1 MKLVKINFS
10 DVADD
15 CRNGRATRFNTS
27 FHPADQVPAN
37 LPRPSEAPYA
47 FARWL
52 PLILQTR
59 NVDPSAVQTVRLSR
73 GQAHLLVDA
82 SATSIIT
89 GELSRALEEDL
100 KDEVAPAFSSLHF
113 PPEGLFMRL
122 TGCSPKDGRWRDPT
136 RPSLHSTDDIILRL
150 TTSHRARNDIVKSL
164 KSGSE
169 TVDITLLPFDAQMD
183 SRREYRVFCCPTTG
197 NITAVSQYCW
207 HKPWLFH
214 CRPGT
219 ALKPVADK
227 IWAGIVAL
235 HRQIMNDLKPDA
247 ELDNLLLRQGFTFD
261 VLYDEDNGTTEL
273 VELNVFGARS
283 GCGSCLFNW
292 VNDFS
297 LLYGEGKDVQFQV
310 TY

>member
-15 CRNGRATRFNTS
+15 CRNGRATRFNIS

-59 NVDPSAVQTVRLSR
+59 KVDPSAVQTVRLSR
-73 GQAHLLVDA
+73 AQARLLVDA

-89 GELSRALEEDL
+89 GALHALD
-100 KDEVAPAFSSLHF
+100 
-113 PPEGLFMRL
+113 GLFAQ
-122 TGCSPKDGRWRDPT
+122 RWKMERSA

-150 TTSHRARNDIVKSL
+150 TTSHRARNDIVNSL
-164 KSGSE
+164 ESGSE
-169 TVDITLLPFDAQMD
+169 TVDITLLPFDARMD
-183 SRREYRVFCCPTTG
+183 SRHEYLVFCCPTTG

-227 IWAGIVAL
+227 IWAGIVAP
-235 HRQIMNDLKPDA
+235 HQQIMNDLKPDA

-261 VLYDEDNGTTEL
+261 VLYDEDKGTTEL

-310 TY
+310 TF

>member
-1 MKLVKINFS
+1 MKLDKINSS

-15 CRNGRATRFNTS
+15 CKSGRATRFNTS

-59 NVDPSAVQTVRLSR
+59 KVDPSAVQTARLSR
-73 GQAHLLVDA
+73 AQARLLVDA
-82 SATSIIT
+82 SSIIT

-100 KDEVAPAFSSLHF
+100 KDEVAPPFSSLHF

-150 TTSHRARNDIVKSL
+150 TTSHRARNDIVNSL
-164 KSGSE
+164 ESRSE
-169 TVDITLLPFDAQMD
+169 TVDITLLPFNARMD
-183 SRREYRVFCCPTTG
+183 SRREYRVFCCPITG

-235 HRQIMNDLKPDA
+235 HQQIMNDLKPDA

-261 VLYDEDNGTTEL
+261 IL
-273 VELNVFGARS
+273 
-283 GCGSCLFNW
+283 
-292 VNDFS
+292 
-297 LLYGEGKDVQFQV
+297 
-310 TY
+310 